1 MPGLIRGVARTAAVV
16 GTANAVSHRQNQRYA
31 AKDQQAAQA
40 AAYQQQQYAQPQQ
53 QYAPPPQ
60 QYAPPAPVVE
70 EDPTVAKINQLA
82 ALHAQG
88 VLSDEEFSAAKA
100 RALGISATGKPGQ
113 SLRTGWRSPSWGA
126 TRFHP
131 ALGASSV
138 AGSISP
144 GSARIT

>member
-16 GTANAVSHRQNQRYA
+16 GTAGAVNHHQQKKWA

-40 AAYQQQQYAQPQQ
+40 AAYQQQQYAQPQP

-60 QYAPPAPVVE
+60 QYAPPAPAPVE

-88 VLSDEEFSAAKA
+88 VLSDEEFTAAKA
-100 RALGISATGKPGQ
+100 KALGI
-113 SLRTGWRSPSWGA
+113 
-126 TRFHP
+126 
-131 ALGASSV
+131 
-138 AGSISP
+138 
-144 GSARIT
+144 